1 MATIRLRFKDIND
14 QVIGDLEVSREIPV
28 QEMLPL
34 ILRQLNLEGDQQWKL
49 VLEQNRSLDPRY
61 SFAEVGARDGS
72 LIRVMATN
80 ISTMPLLQ
88 EMQLTIAAPSSRA
101 DLTQSTSIH
110 KRDLTVIIQLLRQQH
125 HLLIVAGSGIDKTLA
140 IRQIHDQ
147 ASRPNTAI
155 LLNDFQSVKSSLRD
169 IARILHKRGQLI
181 YVSDVN
187 DSETLHQRL
196 ARWQIDDLIT
206 LIYDSLQGHGYLLT
220 IENLDRITPSGVAA
234 LQRISQVAAVLA
246 TVSPDHLDQ
255 ASPLLNQFECIELTR
270 SGYFN
275 AIWIGGILTI
285 LLFAFFLL
293 NWVTNVTTAY
303 ITVGGLFVLFLSLR
317 AFSWQGPTLS
327 IKRVSRS
334 TKRGRH

>member
-1 MATIRLRFKDIND
+1 M
-14 QVIGDLEVSREIPV
+14 
-28 QEMLPL
+28 
-34 ILRQLNLEGDQQWKL
+34 
-49 VLEQNRSLDPRY
+49 
-61 SFAEVGARDGS
+61 
-72 LIRVMATN
+72 
-80 ISTMPLLQ
+80 
-88 EMQLTIAAPSSRA
+88 
-101 DLTQSTSIH
+101 
-110 KRDLTVIIQLLRQQH
+110 
-125 HLLIVAGSGIDKTLA
+125 
-140 IRQIHDQ
+140 
-147 ASRPNTAI
+147 
-155 LLNDFQSVKSSLRD
+155 
-169 IARILHKRGQLI
+169 
-181 YVSDVN
+181 
-187 DSETLHQRL
+187 
-196 ARWQIDDLIT
+196 
-206 LIYDSLQGHGYLLT
+206 
-220 IENLDRITPSGVAA
+220 AA